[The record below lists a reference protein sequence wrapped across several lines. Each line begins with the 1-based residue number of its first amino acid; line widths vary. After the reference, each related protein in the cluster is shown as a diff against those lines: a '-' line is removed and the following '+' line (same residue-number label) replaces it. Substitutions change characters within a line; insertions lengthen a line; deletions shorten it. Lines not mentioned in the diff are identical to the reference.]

1 MAAVDIRAN
10 ESATYTGTESTYGTA
25 ATTARATIVTG
36 SFQPKLMQTELPV
49 LKESVYLHDNQT
61 TVQGL
66 KSDGSGC
73 SYQTYACARAAKLSS
88 SALTLDTWEKQL
100 AALCGGVTP
109 ADGANVGDT
118 NAGGTAAAPTVAS
131 GSDFAAGM
139 WCTWPVGSTTEP
151 GRIASVSGTTINL
164 NPGLSTSPDGG
175 SAAVCHMVTF
185 YPSDTNTSSVTV
197 QHAKAGNSSEQYEF
211 RGCTGNISL
220 AMARNSEVTVGFDL
234 QAASWSQGALSLSTA
249 VGNDGRGTPFAVVG
263 AKTLLQAYGTATAT
277 NYHVEECSVDLKL
290 GMAHIPSLSGT
301 VEGTAG
307 VMRVGERVAAEIN
320 LTVRMDTDWITGWSA
335 QTLYQFMIAVP
346 SGTGTSKQWFV
357 FHAPKCQIVGNPERD
372 FGADGR
378 VRYKLKLLPQI
389 DTSGSTAAL
398 RAPWAIAIG

>member
-25 ATTARATIVTG
+25 ATTARTTIVTG

-73 SYQTYACARAAKLSS
+73 SFQTYACARAAKLSTS
-88 SALTLDTWEKQL
+88 TVTHDAWEKMMS
-100 AALCGGVTP
+100 ALCGGVTP

-118 NAGGTAAAPTVAS
+118 NAGGTATAPTVAS
-131 GSDFAAGM
+131 ATDFSAGQ
-139 WCTWPVGSTTEP
+139 WCTFPVGSTTEP
-151 GRIASVSGTTINL
+151 GRIASISSNTLTL

-185 YPSDTNTSSVTV
+185 YPSDTNTSTITV
-197 QHAKAGNSSEQYEF
+197 QHAKAGNANEQYQF
-211 RGCTGNISL
+211 LGCTGNISL
-220 AMARNSEVTVGFDL
+220 ALARNSEVTVGFDL
-234 QAASWSQGALSLSTA
+234 QAANWSQGALSLATS

-277 NYHVEECSVDLKL
+277 NYDVEECSVDLKL
-290 GMAHIPSLSGT
+290 GMSRIPSLSGT

-307 VMRVGERVAAEIN
+307 VMRTGERVAAEIN
-320 LTVRMDTDWITGWSA
+320 LTVRMDTTWITGWSA
-335 QTLYQFMIAVP
+335 QTLYQFAIMIP
-346 SGTGTSKQWFV
+346 SGSGSSKQWFV
-357 FHAPKCQIVGNPERD
+357 FHAPKCQIVGVPERD

-398 RAPWAIAIG
+398 RAPWAIAVG

>member
-10 ESATYTGTESTYGTA
+10 ESATYTGVESTYGTA

-73 SYQTYACARAAKLSS
+73 SFQTYACARSAQLTSS
-88 SALTLDTWEKQL
+88 TVTHDSWEKML
-100 AALCGGVTP
+100 GALCGGVTP

-118 NAGGTAAAPTVAS
+118 NTGGTAAAIDVSSAT
-131 GSDFAAGM
+131 DFSAGQ
-139 WCTWPVGSTTEP
+139 WITAPVGSSTEP
-151 GRIASVSGTTINL
+151 ARIASIASLTLTC
-164 NPGLSTSPDGG
+164 NPGLSASPAG
-175 SAAVCHMVTF
+175 SGNIAHMVCF
-185 YPSDTNTSSVTV
+185 YPSDTNTSAITV
-197 QHAKAGNSSEQYEF
+197 QHAKAGNANEQYEF

-234 QAASWSQGALSLSTA
+234 QAADWSQGALSFATT

-277 NYHVEECSVDLKL
+277 NYDVEECSVDLKL
-290 GMAHIPSLSGT
+290 GMTHIPSISGT
-301 VEGTAG
+301 VQGTAG

-320 LTVRMDTDWITGWSA
+320 LTVRMDTTWITGWSA
-335 QTLYQFMIAVP
+335 QTLYQFAIMVP
-346 SGTGTSKQWFV
+346 SGTGSSKQWFV
-357 FHAPKCQIVGNPERD
+357 FHAPKCQIVGVPERD

-398 RAPWAIAIG
+398 RSPWSIAIG